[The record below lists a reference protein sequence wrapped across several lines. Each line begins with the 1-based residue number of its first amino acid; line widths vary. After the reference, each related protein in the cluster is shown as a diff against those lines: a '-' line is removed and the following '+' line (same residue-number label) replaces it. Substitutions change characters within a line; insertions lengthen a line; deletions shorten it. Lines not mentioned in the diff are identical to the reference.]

1 MGRLIGYGVLCLLT
15 NLIMFPGKGCSP
27 FAALLCT
34 GQYESLITL
43 LIAGTHWQDPS
54 LEKKIKSFHLS
65 GTLSADS
72 CGCAHIL
79 HSAGWVFWNTCG
91 HGVSCLKCT
100 SGKGFCIMFSVLK
113 EFLWVKYNLSSVDSI
128 CGMMSVAA
136 RRYYQLV
143 PQFLKT
149 EKMCVLYYSC
159 SGSSAGNRPEPK
171 SIKICYC
178 LGLCN

>member
-15 NLIMFPGKGCSP
+15 NFIMFPGKGCSP
-27 FAALLCT
+27 FDALLCT

-65 GTLSADS
+65 GTLSTDS
-72 CGCAHIL
+72 CGYAHIL
-79 HSAGWVFWNTCG
+79 HSAVWVFWNTFG
-91 HGVSCLKCT
+91 HGVSCLKC
-100 SGKGFCIMFSVLK
+100 SSVKGFYIMFSILK

-128 CGMMSVAA
+128 CGMMSVGA

-143 PQFLKT
+143 TQFFKNENVCT
-149 EKMCVLYYSC
+149 VLLLQWKLSRQ
-159 SGSSAGNRPEPK
+159 SSRTK
-171 SIKICYC
+171 K
-178 LGLCN
+178 